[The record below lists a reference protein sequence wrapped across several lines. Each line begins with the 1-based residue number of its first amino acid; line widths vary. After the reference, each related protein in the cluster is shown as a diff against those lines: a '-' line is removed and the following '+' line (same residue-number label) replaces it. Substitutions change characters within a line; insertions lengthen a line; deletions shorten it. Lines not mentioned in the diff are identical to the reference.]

1 MAKQPDYTHVLSLIE
16 QCQDIGKVTAFY
28 KNAHKRGVNIVA
40 NAAHRRLKS
49 FIPAVQEQGLEKD
62 FWVMFSAYEDLLL
75 SYDRPTEKLNLARDL
90 MLNEGVI
97 AALDH
102 WVSQKSQVWAF
113 EFLMTTQREHLTA
126 EYLVLKYQAEFQS
139 AIVEQ
144 AQKRIESLEGLKNNQ
159 KLKAA

>member
-16 QCQDIGKVTAFY
+16 QCQDIGKVTTFY
-28 KNAHKRGVNIVA
+28 KNAQKRGVDIVKK
-40 NAAHRRLKS
+40 AAHRRLKS
-49 FIPAVQEQGLEKD
+49 FIPTVKKQSLEKD
-62 FWVMFSAYEDLLL
+62 FWIMFSAYEDLLL
-75 SYDRPTEKLNLARDL
+75 SYDCPTEKLNRAREL

-113 EFLMTTQREHLTA
+113 EYFMATQIKALTA

>member
-16 QCQDIGKVTAFY
+16 QCQDIGKVTTFY
-28 KNAHKRGVNIVA
+28 KNAHKRGVDIVKK
-40 NAAHRRLKS
+40 AAHRRLKS

-62 FWVMFSAYEDLLL
+62 FWIVFSAYEDLLL
-75 SYDRPTEKLNLARDL
+75 SYDRPTEKLNRAREL
-90 MLNEGVI
+90 MLNEGGI
-97 AALDH
+97 AALDQ

-113 EFLMTTQREHLTA
+113 EYFMATQRKGLTA
-126 EYLVLKYQAEFQS
+126 EHLVLKYQAEFQS

-144 AQKRIESLEGLKNNQ
+144 AQKRIESLESLKNNQ